1 MIKIQPK
8 DSSIGILFPTS
19 IKEITPEV
27 LETISSEVKLPKYY
41 CLLALAFETK
51 LFDFVTTIK
60 NPKNTTVGV
69 TPILCKLSEGFKG
82 ELKQKEIEE
91 QEVYTIGNKVIVD
104 RSTLER
110 GTHVNIKT
118 MINSSAAHRFFQQ
131 RPELVKDI
139 LTNKDKEVA
148 IDCETKEHLTTKDI
162 NNIVILE
169 FKIIPVNDI
178 VATVPHTNN
187 VDPFAVYNL
196 NS

>member
-27 LETISSEVKLPKYY
+27 LETISSEIKLPKYY
-41 CLLALAFETK
+41 CLVALAFETK

-60 NPKNTTVGV
+60 NPKNTTLGV
-69 TPILCKLSEGFKG
+69 TPILCKLSEGFK
-82 ELKQKEIEE
+82 KEIKEESEE
-91 QEVYTIGNKVIVD
+91 QEIYVIGNKVIVD

-110 GTHVNIKT
+110 GTHINIKT
-118 MINSSAAHRFFQQ
+118 MINSSSAHRFFHNH
-131 RPELVKDI
+131 PELVKDI
-139 LTNKDKEVA
+139 LTNKDKEIA
-148 IDCETKEHLTTKDI
+148 IDCETKASLATKDI

-178 VATVPHTNN
+178 VATVPYANN
-187 VDPFAVYNL
+187 VDPFAIHNL